1 MAVTDPGTAPS
12 GLALALRDCAV
23 MTRRGLLRM
32 GRVPDELAY
41 NLAQPI
47 IFVLLFSYVFAG
59 AIPLPG
65 GGPFREYVVVAVF
78 AHTLAFMGVGTGTG
92 LAVDMSR
99 GLIDRFRALP
109 MAHVAVL
116 IGRANAELVR
126 ALLVTGVL
134 AVVGLL
140 VGWRAHTGVLSTLA
154 GIGVLLLFAYAMTW
168 VGITIGLSVRSPE
181 VAGTAGLLWVLPLGF
196 VSNGFVPISAM
207 PDWLQVVAAWNPVT
221 AVVTAARSLFGN
233 PLGVTSPD
241 RLPLQYPIAA
251 AVIWSLGLIAI
262 FIPLALRSF
271 RRSARR
277 G

>member
-1 MAVTDPGTAPS
+1 MAMTDPGAAPS
-12 GLALALRDCAV
+12 NLALALRDCAV
-23 MTRRGLLRM
+23 MTKRGLLRM

-47 IFVLLFSYVFAG
+47 IFVLLFSYVFGG

-65 GGPFREYVVVAVF
+65 GGPFTEYVVVAVF
-78 AHTLAFMGVGTGTG
+78 AHTLAFMGVGTGTS

-99 GLIDRFRALP
+99 GVIDRFRALP

-126 ALLVTGVL
+126 AVLVTGVL

-140 VGWRAHTGVLSTLA
+140 VGWRSHTGLLSTAA
-154 GIGVLLLFAYAMTW
+154 GLGVLLLFAYAMTW
-168 VGITIGLSVRSPE
+168 VGIAIGLSVRSPE

-196 VSNGFVPISAM
+196 VSNGFVPISSM
-207 PDWLQVVAAWNPVT
+207 PGWLQTVAAWNPVS

-233 PLGVTSPD
+233 PLGMAAPD
-241 RLPLQYPIAA
+241 RLPLEHPIAA
-251 AVIWSLGLIAI
+251 AVIWSLAVVAV
-262 FIPLALRSF
+262 FVPLSLLAF

>member
-1 MAVTDPGTAPS
+1 MTVTDPGTAPT
-12 GLALALRDCAV
+12 GLGLALRDCAV

-47 IFVLLFSYVFAG
+47 IFVLLFSYVFGG

-65 GGPFREYVVVAVF
+65 GGPFKEYVVVAVF

-99 GLIDRFRALP
+99 GVIDRFRALP

-126 ALLVTGVL
+126 AVLVTGVL

-140 VGWRAHTGVLSTLA
+140 VGWRAHTGVLSTAA
-154 GIGVLLLFAYAMTW
+154 GLGVLLLFAYAMTW
-168 VGITIGLSVRSPE
+168 VGIAIGLSVRSPE

-196 VSNGFVPISAM
+196 VSNGFVPITSM
-207 PDWLQVVAAWNPVT
+207 PDWLQVVAAWNPVS

-233 PLGVTSPD
+233 PLGMATPD
-241 RLPLQYPIAA
+241 RLPLEHPIVA
-251 AVIWSLGLIAI
+251 AVIWSLALIAV
-262 FIPLALRSF
+262 FIPLSLLAF